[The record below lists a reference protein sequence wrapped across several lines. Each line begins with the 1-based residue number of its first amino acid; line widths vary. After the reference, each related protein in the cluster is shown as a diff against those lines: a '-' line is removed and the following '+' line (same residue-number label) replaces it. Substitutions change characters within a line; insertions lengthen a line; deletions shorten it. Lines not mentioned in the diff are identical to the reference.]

1 MRISDWSSDVCSS
14 DLGGAPLAMRV
25 WVDPVKLAARG
36 LTAGDIAAAL
46 RANNVQAS
54 PGKLKG
60 ENTAINIT
68 AGTDLRDVDSFRRMV
83 VKTGNRGVVRLGA
96 IATVELGGQ
105 NHGAAAQASGRPGV
119 SLPISP
125 TPAGTPMDSVHEEK
139 APLTELQTEPPP
151 GS

>member
-60 ENTAINIT
+60 ENTALNIT
-68 AGTDLRDVDSFRRMV
+68 AGTDLRDVESFRRMV
-83 VKTGNRGVVRLGA
+83 VKTGNSGVVRMGD
-96 IATVELGGQ
+96 IATAAFCGQ
-105 NHGAAAQASGRPGV
+105 TYDADGQARYEERRVGRAWGRTR
-119 SLPISP
+119 I
-125 TPAGTPMDSVHEEK
+125 AR
-139 APLTELQTEPPP
+139 
-151 GS
+151 